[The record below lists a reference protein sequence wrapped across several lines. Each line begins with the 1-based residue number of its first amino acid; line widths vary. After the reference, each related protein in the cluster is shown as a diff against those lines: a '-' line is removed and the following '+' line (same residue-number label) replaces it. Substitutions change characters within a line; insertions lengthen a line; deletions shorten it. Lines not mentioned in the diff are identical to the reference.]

1 MPPVLP
7 RPKNTSQNS
16 LRHSN
21 VGANRVTSPATGYF
35 YVRKSDNKA
44 GVLRTNAAEDPR
56 VTIQVFV
63 VLRDAKTLGRST
75 ALRRTDELLATL
87 KLLRRS

>member
-7 RPKNTSQNS
+7 RPKNISDLAEQRGCQPSNFS
-16 LRHSN
+16 GYRLFLR
-21 VGANRVTSPATGYF
+21 T
-35 YVRKSDNKA
+35 RKSDNKA